1 MIRRLAVIALLLVPA
16 ISLAQRGGRTQAD
29 RKTPLFD
36 KEEAPKG
43 PTLRVRDIE
52 DQSPLK
58 LLIDKKK
65 DLKLSDAQVSEL
77 KDAESKLKDVNAP
90 LYKAV
95 DSLIRDIK
103 NGSASPNDQAKEK
116 LRGARVGLMDV
127 LKELN
132 KNYETPLNAV
142 LERSARLF
150 VRLRRARAADLKR
163 RALAA
168 GLCGRRTQQQ
178 RRAALPLALP
188 VRPRHPAS
196 LSDRS
201 DARTRR

>member
-1 MIRRLAVIALLLVPA
+1 MISRLAVVALLLVPS

-36 KEEAPKG
+36 KEDAPKG

-58 LLIDKKK
+58 LLIDKRK

-77 KDAESKLKDVNAP
+77 KDTESKLKDVNAP

-103 NGSASPNDQAKEK
+103 NGSASPNDQAKAK
-116 LRGARVGLMDV
+116 LRDARIGLMDV
-127 LKELN
+127 LKELD

-142 LERSARLF
+142 LTKLDAEQQAKAKELLDKQRQDGDRMLREKLGGGGGGER
-150 VRLRRARAADLKR
+150 
-163 RALAA
+163 
-168 GLCGRRTQQQ
+168 
-178 RRAALPLALP
+178 P
-188 VRPRHPAS
+188 
-196 LSDRS
+196 
-201 DARTRR
+201 

>member
-1 MIRRLAVIALLLVPA
+1 MIRRLAITALLFVPA

-65 DLKLSDAQVSEL
+65 DLKLSDAQVSQL
-77 KDAESKLKDVNAP
+77 KDSETKLKDVNAP

-95 DSLIRDIK
+95 DSLIRDMRT
-103 NGSASPNDQAKEK
+103 GSASPNDQAKAK
-116 LRGARVGLMDV
+116 LRDARVGLMDV

-142 LERSARLF
+142 LTALDAEQQAKAKELLDKQRQDGDKMMREKLGGSGGER
-150 VRLRRARAADLKR
+150 
-163 RALAA
+163 
-168 GLCGRRTQQQ
+168 
-178 RRAALPLALP
+178 P
-188 VRPRHPAS
+188 
-196 LSDRS
+196 
-201 DARTRR
+201 